1 MIESVL
7 LLIPTFLILIVSIF
21 VIDLYILIRKVLK
34 LKIKYY
40 TEKLNT
46 TED

>member
-40 TEKLNT
+40 NEKLNT